1 MLKPTPMNRFSNY
14 IFKNYAKDS
23 GKLLVHVGTGVTV
36 IGASAQVGM
45 LLADKDIQGHTKKF
59 LVNQEIITSGTCIAL
74 FYGICETTRVAVNRI
89 VEKGKVL
96 TATAA
101 SYIASLNKENSIAD
115 PKAWKNIFTKEEMKK
130 GISYNLENIKYT
142 QIFKNT
148 KDSLKPQTAEA
159 AKKAL
164 EVFQEYKNGAGVLS
178 VLAASIF
185 AGNIAGPVIGNLIAS
200 LPTKR
205 ESKNAEE

>member
-1 MLKPTPMNRFSNY
+1 MIKPTLINRFTNTIY
-14 IFKNYAKDS
+14 KKYAKDS
-23 GKLLVHVGTGVTV
+23 GKLLVHVGTGVTA

-74 FYGICETTRVAVNRI
+74 YYGICETTRVAVNKMI
-89 VEKGKVL
+89 EKGKVL
-96 TATAA
+96 TSSAA
-101 SYIASLNKENSIAD
+101 SCISILNKDNSD
-115 PKAWKNIFTKEEMKK
+115 CKPEDWKKVFTKEEMKK
-130 GISYNLENIKYT
+130 GISFNLENIKYT
-142 QIFKNT
+142 EIYNKT
-148 KDSLKPQTAEA
+148 KDSLKPSVAEG

-164 EVFQEYKNGAGVLS
+164 TVFQDYKNGAGVLS